1 MAASVKSGKK
11 HANKIQIRQD
21 TRVGNIAAEADDEFL
36 LECFVDNAA
45 LGQALDVN
53 SNGMILS
60 GRTGS
65 GKTAILKYIESKRK
79 NTSSIDPSD
88 LSIQYISNSDV
99 FQFLNDIGA
108 DLDLFFQV
116 IWKHVLCI
124 SYIKLRY
131 GIDDQKKYNRFF
143 DRVTSPFNHDK
154 AKGRAIEYL
163 VEWGSEFWIS
173 IDENVRAI
181 TKKYEEA
188 INGELG
194 IDINTFKSKAGFGRN
209 LSREQKSEYVR
220 RARKIIDGQQL
231 SDLSKVLDLLSGQE
245 ASVSDVSYYILID
258 SLDERWAD
266 DTIKFRLIR
275 ALIETLKSFRKI
287 RNLKIIAALRA
298 DVIERSIQESKDSS
312 FQREKYQDFII
323 EIKWSESELKTLI
336 NKRIRKLF
344 QWKYTKDNVTFEDIF
359 VAKIP
364 PNRECFQY
372 LLDRTNMRP
381 RDIMAFVNTCLAV
394 AEGST
399 EVTAKHVTT
408 AEVRYSEDRY
418 AALLDEWRTAFPS
431 LKPVF
436 DFFANGAPIR
446 SYEEIAVKEVI
457 EHLALPVCASGDF
470 ANDPVWQVS
479 KEVMDAKIP
488 SSLALSKLAR
498 EVFALL
504 YRVGGA
510 GIKRAPTEKYIYS
523 YRDSPTIPPTA
534 IPVESKIRFHYML
547 HRALGISEGR
557 PPDREV

>member
-1 MAASVKSGKK
+1 LKQKPDTGVTSAVKNTKK
-11 HANKIQIRQD
+11 NANKIQIRQD

-45 LGQALDVN
+45 LSQALDVN

-79 NTSSIDPSD
+79 NTSAINPAD

-116 IWKHVLCI
+116 IWKHVLCV

-131 GIDDQKKYNRFF
+131 SIDDQRKYNRFF
-143 DRVTSPFNHDK
+143 DRITDPFSTDK
-154 AKGRAIEYL
+154 AKARAIEYL
-163 VEWGSEFWIS
+163 MEWGKEFWVS

-181 TKKYEEA
+181 TKKYETA

-194 IDINTFKSKAGFGRN
+194 IDINSLKSKAGFGRN

-245 ASVSDVSYYILID
+245 ASVSEVSYYILID

-287 RNLKIIAALRA
+287 RNLKIIAALRS
-298 DVIERSIQESKDSS
+298 DVIERSIQESRDSS

-323 EIKWSESELKTLI
+323 DIRWSESELKTLI

-344 QWKYTKDNVTFEDIF
+344 QWKYTRDNVTFEDIF

-381 RDIMAFVNTCLAV
+381 RT
-394 AEGST
+394 S
-399 EVTAKHVTT
+399 
-408 AEVRYSEDRY
+408 
-418 AALLDEWRTAFPS
+418 W
-431 LKPVF
+431 
-436 DFFANGAPIR
+436 
-446 SYEEIAVKEVI
+446 
-457 EHLALPVCASGDF
+457 
-470 ANDPVWQVS
+470 
-479 KEVMDAKIP
+479 P
-488 SSLALSKLAR
+488 SSIHASPQQRAPQKLPRSTLLRRKLATLR
-498 EVFALL
+498 IAT
-504 YRVGGA
+504 RRSWTNGGRRFHHSDRSLTSSPM
-510 GIKRAPTEKYIYS
+510 GQPFAPT
-523 YRDSPTIPPTA
+523 RT
-534 IPVESKIRFHYML
+534 
-547 HRALGISEGR
+547 
-557 PPDREV
+557 